1 MALLKQPTNTES
13 SNVLLKK
20 FNGLRRTQDGML
32 YLTSI
37 DPNTE
42 KADIQISNFFESGKS
57 DLVPND
63 GETSYIEERLELFN
77 VQYFTGDNSTTAF
90 TLNASGI
97 LPEGVAV
104 FLDGVRKTAYADYN
118 ISGTSLTFT
127 IKPANNVTITV
138 GQINKRY
145 KNNDSDRYQQFVFDD
160 NTTTIFL
167 INSNGDLVR
176 RVNNARPSE
185 LTSTSDDFDTFETT
199 TGQAYSTTYQSAV

>member
-104 FLDGVRKTAYADYN
+104 FLDGVRKTAHADYN

>member
-1 MALLKQPTNTES
+1 MALLKEQTSIDS
-13 SNVLLKK
+13 SNVNMKK
-20 FNGLRRTQDGML
+20 FNALRRTQDGML

-42 KADIQISNFFESGKS
+42 KEDIQISNYFESGKS

-63 GETSYIEERLELFN
+63 GETSYLDERLELFN

-90 TLNASGI
+90 TLNTSGI
-97 LPEGVAV
+97 SPEGVAV

-118 ISGTSLTFT
+118 ISGTTLTFT
-127 IKPANNVTITV
+127 IKPANNIVITV

-167 INSNGDLVR
+167 INSSGDLVR

-185 LTSTSDDFDTFETT
+185 LTTTSDDFDTFETT
-199 TGQAYSTTYQSAV
+199 TGATNTTTYQSAV

>member
-97 LPEGVAV
+97 TPEGVAV
-104 FLDGVRKTAYADYN
+104 FIDGVRKTAYADYN

-127 IKPANNVTITV
+127 LKPANNVVITV

>member
-13 SNVLLKK
+13 SNVLMKK

-42 KADIQISNFFESGKS
+42 KADIQISNFFEPGKS

-63 GETSYIEERLELFN
+63 GETSYVEERLELFN

-90 TLNASGI
+90 TLNVTGNT
-97 LPEGVAV
+97 PEGVVV

-127 IKPANNVTITV
+127 LKPANNVAITV

-145 KNNDSDRYQQFVFDD
+145 KNNDSDRYQQFIFDD

-185 LTSTSDDFDTFETT
+185 LTATSDDFDTFETT